1 MLSEVLACYP
11 ISSIGFNV
19 REEGAGEEVFEEE
32 AVLQYVVRDD
42 VRVVHH

>member
-1 MLSEVLACYP
+1 MSEVRACYT
-11 ISSIGFNV
+11 ISSIVLSV